1 MIRRPPRSTRTDTLF
16 PYRRSSDLDR
26 PKQEPPRGL
35 YMHGPVGVG
44 KSMLMDLFFVTA
56 PVARK
61 RRVHFHE
68 FLQEVHERSHSLRRG
83 GTGGDPLPAIA
94 DAITADAWLLCF
106 DEFQVD
112 NITDAMLLGRMFEAL
127 FPLGVFCVATSHVHP
142 CDTNRKG

>member
-68 FLQEVHERSHSLRRG
+68 FLPEVHERSHSLRRG
-83 GTGGDPLPAIA
+83 GKGGEPLPAIA
-94 DAITADAWLLCF
+94 DAIPRAPWPPCF
-106 DEFQVD
+106 HGFQVAHTPD
-112 NITDAMLLGRMFEAL
+112 SNILWTL
-127 FPLGVFCVATSHVHP
+127 FTEGFRRRLVV
-142 CDTNRKG
+142 